1 MFSIFRYFI
10 MVISFIVKPFTDT
23 YYTINAPPPPRSFL
37 VGEQLESHTLKRG
50 LLEKKTN
57 AWADLKS
64 SCHIY
69 LPWGLTMFLV
79 HICDTECHSRKYWIN
94 WFDWCMITKAKT
106 VIGYIFSSC
115 KHVSV
120 FFEDFEFNAIF
131 IPMNLEKICSQAKV
145 DSKVF

>member
-23 YYTINAPPPPRSFL
+23 YYTINAPPPPP
-37 VGEQLESHTLKRG
+37 
-50 LLEKKTN
+50 LLSGGGTTWVPHVKKGAIRKKTN